1 MFRRRQMRTLVL
13 FLTICFW
20 ATNSSSED
28 FSYLDRHIQHFSNN
42 PREIKKL
49 KGDAKKYVQKKVRTL
64 RAQQGRYG
72 NYQHHPRC
80 GGWRGFAYTGGPTY
94 PRYNPTP
101 PKKTYPRYY
110 PKPPTQYP
118 KYKPDYPKYI
128 PKYTP
133 GDG

>member
-1 MFRRRQMRTLVL
+1 MRRLVL
-13 FLTICFW
+13 FAVICFW
-20 ATNSSSED
+20 ATNSSAED
-28 FSYLDRHIQHFSNN
+28 FSHLDRYIQYYSNN
-42 PREIKKL
+42 PREMKKL
-49 KGDAKKYVQKKVRTL
+49 EGDAKKYMQKKVRTF
-64 RAQQGRYG
+64 RAQQKKYG
-72 NYQHHPRC
+72 NYHHYPRC
-80 GGWRGFAYTGGPTY
+80 GGWRGYAYTGSPNY

-110 PKPPTQYP
+110 PKPPKQYP